1 MSAAPAT
8 RVAVKICGLRE
19 SDHALAAAEAGADL
33 VGFVFAASKRQV
45 TPGEARTL
53 VRALR
58 AARGAAAPL
67 TVALF
72 VNEAP
77 EQVAA
82 VVRECGLD
90 LVQLCGDEP
99 ADPAALVT
107 IGCPVIR
114 ILRAAE
120 EEADALVARWQTAA
134 TAADAL
140 AGPARGPWGSRLLIG
155 LDAQHAGLYG
165 GSGDLADWAM
175 AARLAARGPVML
187 AGGLGPANVAAAIAA
202 VRPWAVDVS
211 SGVETAGTK
220 DPALIADFIRRATG
234 A

>member
-1 MSAAPAT
+1 VSPAPAT

-19 SDHALAAAEAGADL
+19 PGHALAAAEDGADL
-33 VGFVFAASKRQV
+33 IGFVFAPSKRRV
-45 TPGEARTL
+45 TPDEARTL
-53 VRALR
+53 VQALR
-58 AARGAAAPL
+58 GARGAAAPL
-67 TVALF
+67 MVGLF

-77 EQVAA
+77 ERVATI
-82 VVRECGLD
+82 VRECGLD

-99 ADPAALVT
+99 ADPVALAT

-114 ILRAAE
+114 ILRPAE
-120 EEADALVARWQTAA
+120 DEAEALVARWQAA
-134 TAADAL
+134 ASAADAL
-140 AGPARGPWGSRLLIG
+140 AGPAPGPWGSRLLIG

-165 GSGDLADWAM
+165 GSGVLADWAL
-175 AARLAARGPVML
+175 AARLAAQGPVML
-187 AGGLGPANVAAAIAA
+187 AGGLGPANVAAAIAT

-220 DPALIADFIRRATG
+220 DPALIADFIRRAPD